1 MSSKIDDA
9 TDISEINVVP
19 LVDIILVVLII
30 FMVTAPMFMR
40 PVISVQLPK
49 AGTGDKAIPTKLNIT
64 LTADGRLNLNGKFVD
79 EKTLRDVTTQEH
91 SQNADLQAVIAADK
105 TVPHGRVVAILDVIK
120 SLGVKK
126 FAISIDEAK

>member
-1 MSSKIDDA
+1 
-9 TDISEINVVP
+9 
-19 LVDIILVVLII
+19 
-30 FMVTAPMFMR
+30 
-40 PVISVQLPK
+40 
-49 AGTGDKAIPTKLNIT
+49 LNIT